1 MFTATIEK
9 IGINPFVFVPEK
21 LLADLIVQAGRH
33 KGKIAV
39 KMTMDG
45 KQFDQTLVKY
55 AGYWRLY
62 INGPMLKATA
72 KKVGDSA
79 TFALYYNPQPTKLP
93 LHPKLDQALDQYPD
107 AKRIFEA
114 LSPSLQQEIIRYLSS
129 LKTYTSVAR
138 NVKRA
143 IDFLLGRERFIGR
156 DPIRR

>member
-21 LLADLIVQAGRH
+21 LLADLIVQTGQH

-39 KMTMDG
+39 KMIMEG

-62 INGPMLKATA
+62 VNGPMLKATA

-79 TFALYYNPQPTKLP
+79 TFALYYNPQPTRLP
-93 LHPKLDQALDQYPD
+93 IHPNLEKALHRYPD
-107 AKRIFEA
+107 AKRIFET
-114 LSPSLQQEIIRYLSS
+114 LSPSLRQEIIRYLSS
-129 LKTYTSVAR
+129 LKTDISVER

-143 IDFLLGRERFIGR
+143 IEFLLGRERFIGR
-156 DPIRR
+156 DPIRK